1 MELVICSQVLVYY
14 MYYVPYFYQKQILS
28 TFSYFFFL
36 PWIVTRGC
44 SFEPLMTM
52 ILWLGL
58 GLWCVTPLATIF
70 QLYRSSPF
78 YWWRKPEYMKKTTDI
93 LPLTDKLITLCC
105 MEYTLPWV
113 GFYLTKLVVI
123 GTDCIGSCKS
133 NYHTITTMTT
143 PSCDRH

>member
-14 MYYVPYFYQKQILS
+14 MYYVPYFYQNQILS

-36 PWIVTRGC
+36 PWIVTWGC

-78 YWWRKPEYMKKTTDI
+78 YWWRKPEYMEKTT
-93 LPLTDKLITLCC
+93 
-105 MEYTLPWV
+105 
-113 GFYLTKLVVI
+113 
-123 GTDCIGSCKS
+123 SCKS
-133 NYHTITTMTT
+133 LIKHRILKRIGKMLPCLLCSIIETRIYRFIQMKVL
-143 PSCDRH
+143 